1 MICLLWWI
9 WCFYRIINV
18 FKFKSIKCCRWNYCC
33 HKVSFESTAQNCW
46 WSAETNIKHIKNREN
61 LTSGTPVYPSYWTCV
76 SLILKGD
83 ACMLVYHLMYIL
95 SVNTQQVFLWTT
107 WTPKLLY
114 KANHK
119 SQHFGSQIGTKPQIE
134 ASHKSCHHICSSI
147 VLINA
152 WHLFRRFSFKKTPLH
167 EFKFSTKQ
175 FKIRLCVWDRYACT
189 Y

>member
-1 MICLLWWI
+1 MKGMAMIRLLWWT

-83 ACMLVYHLMYIL
+83 ACMLVYHLIYIL
-95 SVNTQQVFLWTT
+95 SVNTEQVFLSTT
-107 WTPKLLY
+107 WTPKPITNRSILG
-114 KANHK
+114 HK
-119 SQHFGSQIGTKPQIE
+119 SAQ
-134 ASHKSCHHICSSI
+134 SHKS
-147 VLINA
+147 
-152 WHLFRRFSFKKTPLH
+152 
-167 EFKFSTKQ
+167 KQ
-175 FKIRLCVWDRYACT
+175 VTNLAATCARQ
-189 Y
+189 